1 MTGIDL
7 PLSITRG
14 YGLNLGVTASY
25 NLIDGG
31 LVKSNIA
38 NAKLEQEIANLSYED
53 VKTDL
58 EIQLLNLIDT
68 YNTNIN
74 LLDITEEK
82 LVLTK
87 ENIKIAEERFKSGAI
102 NSFDYRNIQL
112 TLLNTSFTRLS
123 ILYDLIV
130 TKSNIDWLTGE
141 YNQIN

>member
-7 PLSITRG
+7 PLSVTRG
-14 YGLNLGVTASY
+14 YGLSLGVTASY

-38 NAKLEQEIANLSYED
+38 NAKLEQEIANLTYED
-53 VKTDL
+53 VKTDF

-68 YNTNIN
+68 YNTNIS
-74 LLDITEEK
+74 LLAITEEK
-82 LVLTK
+82 LVLAK
-87 ENIKIAEERFKSGAI
+87 ENIKIAEERFRSGAI

-141 YNQIN
+141 YNQMN